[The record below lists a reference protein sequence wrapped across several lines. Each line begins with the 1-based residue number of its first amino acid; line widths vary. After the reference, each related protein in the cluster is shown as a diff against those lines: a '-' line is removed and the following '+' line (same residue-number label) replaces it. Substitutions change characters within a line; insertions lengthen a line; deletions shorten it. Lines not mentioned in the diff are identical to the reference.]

1 MMWVS
6 PTALPRLSGELKPL
20 HYPLPITQHVNIPY
34 TNWTCRER
42 LSLYKE
48 AEAVALSN
56 GDSSRAR
63 RFNRGV
69 KTLVELERRAAA
81 GLAVREED
89 IPPVVSAGQRRPAD
103 PGPGTP
109 AAAEILPLAPAPAP
123 ALAPTPAAPAPSP
136 AAAQPPAAVQTPHP
150 PPAAARGE
158 GCSDQF

>member
-1 MMWVS
+1 M
-6 PTALPRLSGELKPL
+6 A
-20 HYPLPITQHVNIPY
+20 ITQHILPINI
-34 TNWTCRER
+34 TNLTCRER

-89 IPPVVSAGQRRPAD
+89 IPPVVSAGQRRPAAD
-103 PGPGTP
+103 PGPGPTL
-109 AAAEILPLAPAPAP
+109 AAETPAPAP
-123 ALAPTPAAPAPSP
+123 TAALTPP

-150 PPAAARGE
+150 PPAAVRGE
-158 GCSDQF
+158 GCCVSVTSSDPD

>member
-20 HYPLPITQHVNIPY
+20 HCPLPITQHVNIPY
-34 TNWTCRER
+34 TNLTCRER

-103 PGPGTP
+103 PGPGPTPGPAP
-109 AAAEILPLAPAPAP
+109 AAAPASAP
-123 ALAPTPAAPAPSP
+123 APTPAAPAPSP
-136 AAAQPPAAVQTPHP
+136 AAAQPPAAVQIPHP

>member
-1 MMWVS
+1 M
-6 PTALPRLSGELKPL
+6 
-20 HYPLPITQHVNIPY
+20 
-34 TNWTCRER
+34 
-42 LSLYKE
+42 SLYKE

-103 PGPGTP
+103 PGPGPTLAAETP
-109 AAAEILPLAPAPAP
+109 APV
-123 ALAPTPAAPAPSP
+123 PAAPLPPAPSSLP
-136 AAAQPPAAVQTPHP
+136 LCTTMRLVSI
-150 PPAAARGE
+150 E
-158 GCSDQF
+158 